1 MAVTTQQNVPAQFIQ
16 DLGKDYGT
24 QLAGLTSI
32 PLDTGRFAP
41 KVAGQDPL
49 QTQAYQLGQAGV
61 GAYEPYI
68 TGAGAAGMAPGAAQM
83 GATAATTMGGVP
95 SYLTQAGAY
104 SGPTG
109 YQQFTSPYQQD
120 VIDATMADYDAQS
133 QKGLAGIGQ
142 QAALSGQ
149 FLGGGREGVQRAE
162 YQALS
167 DRNRASMLAQLRQQG
182 FGQAQGAAGQAYG
195 QQMGLGQAQQGLA
208 QGQLGI
214 GGYQQGLAGLVPQLQ
229 SGDISQLG
237 QLGGIQQAQAQAE
250 LGATQEANRMTAM
263 EPYERLGQYGTGV
276 TQLILLRLTR
286 SVLIFHTFP
295 WLSFD

>member
-1 MAVTTQQNVPAQFIQ
+1 MAVTTQRTLPAQFIE

-24 QLAGLTSI
+24 QLKGLTSI
-32 PLDTGRFAP
+32 PLDTDKFAP
-41 KVAGQDPL
+41 QVAAQDPL

-61 GAYEPYI
+61 GAYEPY
-68 TGAGAAGMAPGAAQM
+68 
-83 GATAATTMGGVP
+83 
-95 SYLTQAGAY
+95 LTQAAAY

-167 DRNRASMLAQLRQQG
+167 DRNRSSMLAQLRQQM
-182 FGQAQGAAGQAYG
+182 F
-195 QQMGLGQAQQGLA
+195 GQAQQGA
-208 QGQLGI
+208 QQ
-214 GGYQQGLAGLVPQLQ
+214 GYQQQMQMGQAVPALQ
-229 SGDISQLG
+229 GQDISTLG
-237 QLGGIQQAQAQAE
+237 QLGGIQQAQEQAQ

-263 EPYERLGQYGTGV
+263 EPYDRMGIYGQGVTGLISGYPGQYQSMNQPNPTPLQTALGTGAV
-276 TQLILLRLTR
+276 LSGIYGNMRSPTSGGDFSGLGSVFGRTQ
-286 SVLIFHTFP
+286 
-295 WLSFD
+295 